1 MKFPNSILNEYFKR
15 IPFFKGIIS
24 IWGDFGVG
32 KTTFAIQTSMNS
44 IKNGNKII
52 YIYSKPIFPSEK
64 INRIFKDSIEILD
77 KITFII
83 PDNFNDLHNIVFN
96 LEYLIL
102 RNLNDEANNHYK
114 LIIIDSLTDLYRLEL
129 NREKKDKNYNLNY
142 YLNQI
147 LANLSHINDSYN
159 VNILIVNEKAQIR
172 DNDQLT
178 EIQSGGKVMEYWVSL
193 DIKIERTEIL
203 KERKFTL
210 TKHPEDKH
218 ISFMSKLTENG
229 FQ

>member
-1 MKFPNSILNEYFKR
+1 MKFPPLKLNEYFKR
-15 IPFFKGIIS
+15 IPFFKGIVS
-24 IWGDFGVG
+24 VWGDFGVG
-32 KTTFAIQTSMNS
+32 KTTFVIQTSMSS

-52 YIYSKPIFPSEK
+52 YIYSKPMFPFEK
-64 INRIFKDSIEILD
+64 INRMVKDSIEILD

-83 PDNFNDLHNIVFN
+83 PDNFYDLYNIVFN
-96 LEYLIL
+96 LESLIL
-102 RNLNDEANNHYK
+102 RNLNEANNHYN

-129 NREKKDKNYNLNY
+129 NREKKDKNYNLSY

-147 LANLSHINDSYN
+147 LANLSYLNDSYN
-159 VNILIVNEKAQIR
+159 INILIVNEKVQNR
-172 DNDQLT
+172 ENDQPT

-193 DIKIERTEIL
+193 GIKIERTEIL

-210 TKHPEDKH
+210 TKHPEDKL
-218 ISFMSKLTENG
+218 ITFMSKLTENG

>member
-102 RNLNDEANNHYK
+102 RNLNEANNYYN

-159 VNILIVNEKAQIR
+159 VNILIVNEKVQIR

-218 ISFMSKLTENG
+218 ITFMSKLTENG

>member
-1 MKFPNSILNEYFKR
+1 MKFPNLILNEYFKR
-15 IPFFKGIIS
+15 IPFFEGIIS

-64 INRIFKDSIEILD
+64 INRIFKDSIEFLD

-83 PDNFNDLHNIVFN
+83 PDNFDDLHNIVFN

-102 RNLNDEANNHYK
+102 RNLNEANNHYD

-178 EIQSGGKVMEYWVSL
+178 EIQSGGKVMEYWVLL

>member
-1 MKFPNSILNEYFKR
+1 MKFPTLILNEYFKR
-15 IPFFKGIIS
+15 IPLFKGIIS
-24 IWGDFGVG
+24 VWGDFGVG
-32 KTTFAIQTSMNS
+32 KTTFAIQTSLNS
-44 IKNGNKII
+44 IKNGNKIV
-52 YIYSKPIFPSEK
+52 YIYSKPKFPYEK
-64 INRIFKDSIEILD
+64 VNRIFKDSKEALD

-102 RNLNDEANNHYK
+102 RNLNEANNHYN

-129 NREKKDKNYNLNY
+129 NRERKDKNYNLNY

-147 LANLSHINDSYN
+147 LANLSYINESYN
-159 VNILIVNEKAQIR
+159 INILVVNEKVQIR
-172 DNDQLT
+172 ENDQPI

-193 DIKIERTEIL
+193 DIRIERTEIL
-203 KERKFTL
+203 QKRKFIL
-210 TKHPEDKH
+210 TKHPEDKQ
-218 ISFMSKLTENG
+218 ISFMTKITENG